1 MFKHYENNVKKAI
14 QNGVYSPSNE
24 HDACGIGFVANI
36 KNNASHQIVKDGL
49 AILENLN
56 HRGAVGADP
65 KAGDGCGILTQIP
78 DEFLRKISKELDFDL
93 PKLGEYGVGNMFLPK
108 NDKKRADYLEKIKT
122 LISEEDLEIIS
133 MRDIPV
139 NNQGLGYSVKPT
151 EPLHLQLFM
160 QNALSQV
167 R

>member
-14 QNGVYSPSNE
+14 QNGVYNPSNE

-36 KNNASHQIVKDGL
+36 KNNASHQIVRDGL
-49 AILENLN
+49 AILENLT

-93 PKLGEYGVGNMFLPK
+93 PKLG
-108 NDKKRADYLEKIKT
+108 
-122 LISEEDLEIIS
+122 
-133 MRDIPV
+133 
-139 NNQGLGYSVKPT
+139 
-151 EPLHLQLFM
+151 
-160 QNALSQV
+160 
-167 R
+167 